1 MDTNT
6 SLLLA
11 KGVGLEQ
18 NPTALSF
25 SVCTGACQIK
35 CLLLVLAAGSTLGV
49 HIKNFHFDIT
59 PFLCERV
66 VTHIEAGSYS
76 YLLAVFGGLA
86 IRYVIPSTK
95 GTDPKPR

>member
-6 SLLLA
+6 SLLA

-18 NPTALSF
+18 KSTALSF

-59 PFLCERV
+59 PLRTMCL
-66 VTHIEAGSYS
+66 G
-76 YLLAVFGGLA
+76 FGQVMMC
-86 IRYVIPSTK
+86 RFVDTN
-95 GTDPKPR
+95 T